1 MKYLVILILIIAEIV
16 NAQHHVALFDMAVPP
31 VSKENEVNKF
41 LAPMSFELIDGMI
54 VVEGELNQQKGYF
67 ILDTGAPVMIVNSLK
82 PQKTSHKAKGI
93 SKAFYVEEVQVE
105 SFAWASIEKE
115 NIEAIAMDI
124 SHLERATQRSLL
136 GLIGYDMLKDFEVL
150 IDYQNHTIRFF
161 DAKNN
166 DLHKNFR
173 PISTVSFLIENH
185 LPIIKVKIGD
195 KKLYLGL
202 DTGAEANLI
211 DVSIK
216 DKLDT
221 MLLSPLTVE
230 EIQGLDQVIHEVE
243 TTYIR
248 NTRVKALSFENMKF
262 LFTDMSHLRSNSTFQ
277 LDGLLGF
284 PFFSQ
289 HKCSINYKKRKMYFW
304 E

>member
-1 MKYLVILILIIAEIV
+1 MKYLVILILIITEIA
-16 NAQHHVALFDMAVPP
+16 NAQHHVALFDMAVPS
-31 VSKENEVNKF
+31 VSTENEVNKF

-54 VVEGELNQQKGYF
+54 VVEGELNQRKGYF
-67 ILDTGAPVMIVNSLK
+67 ILDTGAPVMIVNSSK
-82 PQKTSHKAKGI
+82 PRKIAQKAKGI
-93 SKAFYVEEVQVE
+93 SKAFHVEEVQVE
-105 SFAWASIEKE
+105 SFSWASIEKE

-150 IDYQNHTIRFF
+150 IDYQNHIIRFF

-185 LPIIKVKIGD
+185 LPIIKVKIGE
-195 KKLYLGL
+195 KRLYLGL
-202 DTGAEANLI
+202 DTGAEVNLI
-211 DVSIK
+211 DASIK
-216 DKLDT
+216 EKLSSV
-221 MLLSPLTVE
+221 LLSPLQIE
-230 EIQGLDQVIHEVE
+230 EIQGLDQVIREVE
-243 TTYIR
+243 TTHIR
-248 NTRVKALSFENMKF
+248 NTTVKKLSFENMKF
-262 LFTDMSHLRSNSTFQ
+262 LFADMSHLRSNSTFQ

-289 HKCSINYKKRKMYFW
+289 RKCSINYKKRKMYFW